1 MHIPLLAALPQP
13 PPHLLPQVVQDDL
26 VLAVVSEVRAAL
38 LQGLLDLNLQLVVG
52 LLQVPHRLQVVG
64 QPVVQVLHGKLLIA
78 HDVAAFAAAAHLD
91 VAGVAPCSRA
101 HSHAGS
107 QPTADGGGDADFG
120 PPSPTMDSGGPVD
133 GPCGGTGE

>member
-1 MHIPLLAALPQP
+1 MHIPLLAVTAFPQP
-13 PPHLLPQVVQDDL
+13 PPHLLPQVIQDDL

-64 QPVVQVLHGKLLIA
+64 QPVVQVLHGKLLVA
-78 HDVAAFAAAAHLD
+78 HDIGAFAAGAHLD
-91 VAGVAPCSRA
+91 VACEAPCSRA

-107 QPTADGGGDADFG
+107 QPTAAG
-120 PPSPTMDSGGPVD
+120 
-133 GPCGGTGE
+133 